1 MSEKRRGFVA
11 YVQKSGKITIPHM
24 IRKILGIKKGDLVDI
39 SEIRKLD
46 RSEEAGR

>member
-24 IRKILGIKKGDLVDI
+24 IRKLLGIRKGDMVDI
-39 SEIRKLD
+39 SDIRILEPEKKII
-46 RSEEAGR
+46 